1 MLIEKK
7 DCILLMILLIS
18 DIDKVFIDM
27 CQGGVVIEAVARK
40 CSVKKVFLRISQN
53 SKENISPERRQWRR
67 SGGLIV
73 NF

>member
-1 MLIEKK
+1 
-7 DCILLMILLIS
+7 MILLIS

-27 CQGGVVIEAVARK
+27 CQGGVVLEAVARK

-53 SKENISPERRQWRR
+53 SQENISPERRQWRC
-67 SGGLIV
+67 SGGFIV

>member
-1 MLIEKK
+1 
-7 DCILLMILLIS
+7 MILLIS

-27 CQGGVVIEAVARK
+27 CQGGVVLEAVTRK

-53 SKENISPERRQWRR
+53 SQENISPERRHWRR
-67 SGGLIV
+67 SGGFIV